1 MVGPDGDE
9 LIRFTD
15 VHVIRATTPAM
26 LCEVA
31 GKRVWISR
39 RHVSGKLWCAGDRG
53 ALFVRRSLARELD
66 LLPPQR
72 TADVVQIGP
81 STANR
86 PKPARPALRTGRSVT
101 RLAGETFRR

>member
-1 MVGPDGDE
+1 MVAPEGDE
-9 LIRFTD
+9 LIRFAD

-31 GKRVWISR
+31 GKRVWIAR

-72 TADVVQIGP
+72 TADVVPIGP
-81 STANR
+81 VAQR
-86 PKPARPALRTGRSVT
+86 PKPARPALRSARAVT
-101 RLAGETFRR
+101 RLAEETLRR